1 MRALL
6 YKKYGNPEKVLD
18 IVEIST
24 PEPKPN
30 EVLVKVYATTINDYD
45 WSLINGKPYI
55 YRLMFGF
62 WKPKNST
69 PGIEL
74 AGVIV
79 KVGSQ
84 VKLFKEGD
92 AVFGD
97 ISDYGIGSFAEY
109 CCVNEKALLKKP
121 DDISMEE
128 AASIPH
134 AAGLACQAFK
144 QIGGLN
150 SGQKILINGAG
161 GGVGYIA
168 FQLAKRFDCKI
179 TGVDSAEK
187 IEVLNNLGYDRLIDY
202 KKENF
207 TQNGEKYDI
216 ILDCRTNKPAYS
228 YLKSLSPGGKYITI
242 GGKVQILLAVF
253 LFGKIVSLFSHKKL
267 EVLALKPNHGLTE
280 VLELIKEKE
289 IKIQI
294 DGPYRFEEIPRLIQY
309 FGEGKHLGKIVVKM
323 DS

>member
-1 MRALL
+1 MRTLS
-6 YKKYGNPEKVLD
+6 YQKYGNPEKVLD
-18 IVEIST
+18 VVEVST

-45 WSLINGKPYI
+45 LSLVTGRPYL

-62 WKPKNST
+62 WKPKKST

-79 KVGSQ
+79 KIGSQ

-97 ISDYGIGSFAEY
+97 ISDYGFGSYAEF
-109 CCVNEKALLKKP
+109 CCINENALLKKP
-121 DDISMEE
+121 DYLSMEE

-134 AAGLACQAFK
+134 AAGLALQAFK

-150 SGQKILINGAG
+150 YGQKILINGAG
-161 GGVGYIA
+161 GGVGYFA
-168 FQLAKRFDCKI
+168 FQLAKRFDSK
-179 TGVDSAEK
+179 TSGVDSAEK
-187 IEVLNNLGYDRLIDY
+187 IEVLKHLGYDRLIDY

-207 TQNGEKYDI
+207 TRNGEKYDI

-228 YLKSLSPGGKYITI
+228 YLRSLSSGGKYITI
-242 GGKVQILLAVF
+242 GGKIQGLLGVY
-253 LFGKIVSLFSHKKL
+253 LLGKIISLFSDKKM

-280 VLELIKEKE
+280 VMGLIEEKK

-309 FGEGKHLGKIVVKM
+309 FGEGKHLGKIVVTM
-323 DS
+323 NA

>member
-97 ISDYGIGSFAEY
+97 ISDYGIGSFAEF
-109 CCVNEKALLKKP
+109 CCVNEKALLRKP

-253 LFGKIVSLFSHKKL
+253 LFGKIVSLFSDKKMEL
-267 EVLALKPNHGLTE
+267 LALKPNHGLTE
-280 VLELIKEKE
+280 VLELIEEKE